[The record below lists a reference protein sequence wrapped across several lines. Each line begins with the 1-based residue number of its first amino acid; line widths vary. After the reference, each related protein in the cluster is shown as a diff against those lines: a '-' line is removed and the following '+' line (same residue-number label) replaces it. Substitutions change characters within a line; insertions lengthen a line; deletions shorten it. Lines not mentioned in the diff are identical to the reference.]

1 VAAAAGYPTPATVAA
16 TALCMAGVVPPRSVP
31 AGVGHRGAEGAAVE
45 NSLPALAAG
54 AAAVGAVETDVTLS
68 AEGTAW
74 LFHDDTLDAMANA
87 TGPACAA
94 TDDALRRVAVHGG
107 AAYGLA
113 GVTAPLAR
121 LTPALTAGGD
131 RVEWMLDIKTCRWP
145 GGLPPGVALPPGVTV
160 DDAPAGDGCVACVAL
175 IEAVA
180 GSLAAAHVSTDRVV
194 FTSTQASALGAV
206 RHRWPTAAAVLSRD
220 VKVAWWRRGALEAEF
235 APWTGGALEWRLV
248 VARPDVVASIN
259 ARGGRVY
266 GWTVRGDGAWRGVA
280 CGGAGWGITSYPERV
295 AAWRAGK

>member
-1 VAAAAGYPTPATVAA
+1 
-16 TALCMAGVVPPRSVP
+16 
-31 AGVGHRGAEGAAVE
+31 VE

-54 AAAVGAVETDVTLS
+54 AAAVGSVETDVTLS

-74 LFHDDTLDAMANA
+74 LFHDDTLDAMAANGA
-87 TGPACAA
+87 GPACAA
-94 TDDALRRVAVHGG
+94 TDAALRRVAVHGG
-107 AAYGLA
+107 AAFGLA
-113 GVTAPLAR
+113 GVTAPLAE
-121 LTPALTAGGD
+121 LTPALAAGGD
-131 RVEWMLDIKTCRWP
+131 AVEWMLDIKTCRWP
-145 GGLPPGVALPPGVTV
+145 RGLPPGVALPPGVTV
-160 DDAPAGDGCVACVAL
+160 DDAPAGDGCVACGPLV
-175 IEAVA
+175 EAVA
-180 GSLAAAHVSTDRVV
+180 GSLAAANVSTDRVV

-220 VKVAWWRRGALEAEF
+220 AKVAWWRRRTLEAEF

-266 GWTVRGDGAWRGVA
+266 GWTVRSDGAWRGVA